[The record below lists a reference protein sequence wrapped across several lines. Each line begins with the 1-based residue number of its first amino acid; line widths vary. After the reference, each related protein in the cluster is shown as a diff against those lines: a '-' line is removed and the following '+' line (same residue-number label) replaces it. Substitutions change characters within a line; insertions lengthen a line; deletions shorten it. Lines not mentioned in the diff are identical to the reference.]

1 MTTAWTSPT
10 SITQYAEDESH
21 ISWDTNFD
29 KLTTL
34 FSGVSLSKPLQHIS
48 RQPKND
54 IKMKTWYIQA
64 TDFRFQNIP
73 DVVSGVAF
81 RFSVNRGGRVF
92 DDTIQL
98 VYNNELLGEN
108 RCVRTVDPIQVYGG
122 ETDLWSVENLTSI
135 VQDPEFGIVIRLR
148 SHPDWP
154 HKTTPILKGLEL
166 QIY

>member
-1 MTTAWTSPT
+1 MTTEWTSPNT
-10 SITQYAEDESH
+10 LTQYAEDESH
-21 ISWDTNFD
+21 ISWNTNFES
-29 KLTTL
+29 LRTQIG
-34 FSGVSLSKPLQHIS
+34 GVSLIKPLQHIS

-64 TDFRFQNIP
+64 SNFNFQNIP
-73 DVVSGVAF
+73 EVVSGVSF

-98 VYNNELLGEN
+98 TYNNELIGEN
-108 RCVRTVDPIQVYGG
+108 KCLRTVDPVQLYGG
-122 ETDLWSVENLTSI
+122 PLDTWTIENLNSI
-135 VQDPEFGIVIRLR
+135 IQDPTFGIVVRLR